1 MEGIK
6 IKAKRNR
13 TSRPR
18 FNLELQNGKSKR
30 APHLIF
36 LVYRYKKDAPR
47 LKYSISEFIPKVNFD
62 QKMQRAIAGTRLA
75 EPDADRINK
84 KLRGLHDEAKRI
96 ATENPDISIKEFKLL
111 LDYFTG
117 DKKRPKTKA
126 DYTLLEYFRLFINR
140 STNHQRTILKY
151 ETTFNQIKD
160 FEAETFD
167 SPIRFDQINTELSE
181 LFANFLYRTR
191 ESSQNYASRSIQV
204 LKQVVKDAHENGY
217 HSNTMYQSRKFGIKR
232 IQTSKH
238 FLEIEELEK
247 LAAKKLDIESEHRT
261 RDLWLIGAYTGL
273 RISDLHRLDYEKHF
287 STIDGIDVIDLNTFK
302 GRTTKQNTRVVIPVL
317 PQLQSILER
326 LDYKIPKSYSEQR
339 MNDYIKD
346 ALQTAEIDRMVETK
360 ISKSGKIEIDQQP
373 IYSQITNHSAR
384 YTFINIMLN
393 DFDIPAIELVK
404 ITGQTLKTLS
414 GYERG
419 DKKKNAV
426 KVYAKPIA
434 AMRANE
440 ETKLRAV

>member
-1 MEGIK
+1 MEDVK
-6 IKAKRNR
+6 FKAKRNR
-13 TSRPR
+13 VARPR

-47 LKYSISEFIPKVNFD
+47 LKYSTSEFVPKVSFD
-62 QKMQRAIAGTRLA
+62 QKMQRVIAGTRLS
-75 EPDADRINK
+75 EPDADRINT
-84 KLRGLHDEAKRI
+84 KLRGLHDEAKRL
-96 ATENPDISIKEFKLL
+96 ASENPTIDNKEFKLQ

-140 STNHQRTILKY
+140 STNHERTILKY
-151 ETTFNQIKD
+151 ETTYNQLEE
-160 FEAETFD
+160 FEDEMLD
-167 SPIRFDQINTELSE
+167 GPIRFDQINAELAE
-181 LFANFLYRTR
+181 QLANFLYRTR
-191 ESSQNYASRSIQV
+191 ELSQNSASRSIQV

-217 HSNTMYQSRKFGIKR
+217 HSNAMYQSRKFGIKR

-247 LAAKKLDIESEHRT
+247 FAAKKLDSERDERI

-273 RISDLHRLDYEKHF
+273 RISDLHRLDYNKHF
-287 STIDGIDVIDLNTFK
+287 GSINGIDVIDLNTFK
-302 GRTTKQNTRVVIPVL
+302 GRTTKKDTRVVIPVL
-317 PQLQSILER
+317 PQLQSILQR
-326 LDYKIPKSYSEQR
+326 LDYKIPESYSEQR
-339 MNDYIKD
+339 MNDYIKEV
-346 ALQTAEIDRMVETK
+346 LKTAEIDRMVETK
-360 ISKSGKIEIDQQP
+360 KSKSGKIEIDQQP
-373 IYSQITNHSAR
+373 IYTQITNHSAR

-426 KVYAKPIA
+426 KVYSKTIA

>member
-1 MEGIK
+1 MEPIK
-6 IKAKRNR
+6 LKAKRNR
-13 TSRPR
+13 KARPR
-18 FNLELQNGKSKR
+18 FNLELQNGKSKQE
-30 APHLIF
+30 PHLIF
-36 LVYRYKKDAPR
+36 LVYRYKKNAPR
-47 LKYSISEFIPKVNFD
+47 LKYSISEFIPKANFD
-62 QKMQRAIAGTRLA
+62 QKMQRAKVGIRLT
-75 EPDADRINK
+75 EPDAERINN
-84 KLRGLHDEAKRI
+84 KLRGFYDEAKRI
-96 ATENPDISIKEFKLL
+96 ASEYPDIEIKEFKLQ

-140 STNHQRTILKY
+140 STNHERTILKY
-151 ETTFNQIKD
+151 ETTFNQLDD
-160 FEAETFD
+160 FEKELID
-167 SPIRFDQINTELSE
+167 GPIRFDQINAELAE
-181 LFANFLYRTR
+181 QLANFLYRTR
-191 ESSQNYASRSIQV
+191 ELSQNSASRSIQV

-238 FLEIEELEK
+238 FLEIDELEK
-247 LAAKKLDIESEHRT
+247 LAANNLTKESDQRT

-273 RISDLHRLDYEKHF
+273 RISDLHRLNYEKHF

-302 GRTTKQNTRVVIPVL
+302 GRTTKENTRVVIPVL

-326 LDYKIPKSYSEQR
+326 LDYKIPESYSEQR

-346 ALQTAEIDRMVETK
+346 VLKIAEIDRIVETK
-360 ISKSGKIEIDQQP
+360 KSKSGKIEIDQQP
-373 IYSQITNHSAR
+373 LYSQITNHSAR

-426 KVYAKPIA
+426 KVYAKTIA

-440 ETKLRAV
+440 ITKMRVV